1 MSPAR
6 STWLKYGGFVGSVG
20 GARVV
25 GVLLTAITFPIIVRR
40 LGVEVYGVWS
50 YVIAVLTF
58 LDLLANPGLT
68 SHAQQQV
75 AARRTAAADVVS
87 DTLVLRALLTLFVI
101 GLVFTLAAFEVRPDA
116 ARLLRFYGVSILV
129 VNLTNAEYLLS
140 SLELFHVRSALSV
153 AQQALYTV
161 GVVLMV
167 RSSKD
172 YMWVPA
178 SILIS
183 ALPTNLCG
191 WIFVY
196 RKGLRLQLGLH
207 IQRWWPLLV
216 PSGHNALATTMSTLY
231 HRTGHLVVRWFMGEY
246 ALGIYA
252 AGTRIVDFVRHF
264 VSIGFT
270 VITPRIA
277 QAADSPTSLRRL
289 ARFAIAGIALVGLPL
304 ILVIL
309 TTARVLVPLF
319 LGVQYE
325 ESARLLPWLAG
336 YVIMAPLASFYSGT
350 VLYALGHY
358 RQYLIS
364 AAVGAGAA
372 VAAYLVLVPLAGLR
386 GGSIA
391 FVLGE
396 LIVALVAYRLAP
408 EAARDV
414 WDNALLKVAL
424 AASAVMAVPLLLA
437 SWFHLRPVLPSV
449 VGGLLYVAVCG
460 WQTRARIAAEMQRV
474 D

>member
-1 MSPAR
+1 MSPTR

-20 GARVV
+20 SARVV

-40 LGVEVYGVWS
+40 LGVEMYGVWS
-50 YVIAVLTF
+50 YVIALLSF

-75 AARRTAAADVVS
+75 AARRAAAAEVVS
-87 DTLVLRALLTLFVI
+87 DVLVLRAFLSVFVI
-101 GLVFTLAAFEVRPDA
+101 GLIFVLAAFEVRSDA
-116 ARLLRFYGVSILV
+116 ARLLRFYGISILLI
-129 VNLTNAEYLLS
+129 NLTGTEYLLS
-140 SLELFHVRSALSV
+140 SLELFHVRSLLSV
-153 AQQALYTV
+153 TQQALYTV
-161 GVVLMV
+161 GIVLTV
-167 RSSKD
+167 HSPKD

-207 IQRWWPLLV
+207 TQRWWPLLV
-216 PSGHNALATTMSTLY
+216 PSGHYALATFMSSLY
-231 HRTGHLVVRWFMGEY
+231 HRTGHLVVRWFLGEH
-246 ALGIYA
+246 ALGLYA
-252 AGTRIVDFVRHF
+252 AGTRIVDFVRNF

-277 QAADSPTSLRRL
+277 QAADSPNSLRRL
-289 ARFAIAGIALVGLPL
+289 ARFSIAGTALVGLPL
-304 ILVIL
+304 ILLIL
-309 TTARVLVPLF
+309 TTARVLVPLV
-319 LGVQYE
+319 LGFQYE

-336 YVIMAPLASFYSGT
+336 YVVFAPLAAFYSGT
-350 VLYALGHY
+350 ILYALGRY

-364 AAVGAGAA
+364 TALGAGVA
-372 VAAYLVLVPLAGLR
+372 VIAYSALVPLAGLR
-386 GGSIA
+386 GASFA

-396 LIVALVAYRLAP
+396 VVVALAAYKLAP
-408 EAARDV
+408 APAQDV
-414 WDNALLKVAL
+414 WDNPLLKVAVV
-424 AASAVMAVPLLLA
+424 ASAVMAVPLLLA
-437 SWFHLRPVLPSV
+437 SRFHVRPVLSSV
-449 VGGLLYVAVCG
+449 VSGLLYVLVCG
-460 WQTRARIAAEMQRV
+460 WQTRARIAAELQRT